1 VSTSLILGTVGA
13 AIGFAVGG
21 IPGAQVG
28 FLVGS
33 TIGALID
40 PPKQEMPKLSDLKLQ
55 RASYGSNIPYIWG
68 RGRLAGTII
77 DQTDLIEHEGS
88 SGGKGGGS
96 EPTAT
101 TYSASFMILLCRTP
115 VFGQDAI
122 AGLSRIWW
130 NGRLVWDVDSGDD
143 CPCTVYVGSEEQL
156 PDPTFEAI
164 NGVGSQPAHRGYAYV
179 VFTDYNLG
187 DGGNQIGQWEF
198 EVYTTAGDIPI
209 RHSLFDPMQEPGS
222 PAGSEL
228 TMSTIDRDNVITV
241 GYVNAGPDFVQETF
255 ALDGTPGAVTTV
267 DTVPNFR
274 IGVANLQAYWTWY
287 LVDVTTVGAWVQN
300 GVLGDIYAG
309 PNPVGGA
316 DYAAGGGAAT
326 HSSVYSETNS
336 AVYSLSVLSGPGVGI
351 IKWPVVDGLIDNAD
365 SASVVVDTTL
375 NASQFTLAPSNGAMV
390 YCGIEDGGVGVGAAL
405 REYDADLV
413 LVRSWDNTETPA
425 TFNSAHTFTV
435 YNGLLVYSPSGS
447 PNKILVYRIED
458 PGTPFVLVGE
468 MATAD
473 ESITNSP
480 VILLGGGPYA
490 ITAGGVIK
498 LSNPGTVT
506 LSTIVS
512 DICDMTPAAGAQ
524 DVTELTD
531 DVRWFA
537 VANIMSAVNAISALR
552 PVFFFDAVESGGDI
566 VFRKYGQDYEF
577 DIPDDDLCGSAEG
590 GDASTPLRTIRKK
603 ETDLPRTLSIGY
615 IDVDR
620 DYEPSIA
627 SSPRQTTESQQD
639 VAIEVPIGLTAA
651 EASQAAWIIQS
662 DEWIARETFEWSTT
676 LKWEEVEPCDVCRV
690 RGRIIRVLTKTVSPD
705 GVITFTGRLSAPSIY
720 TQTDYS
726 DQDGFGGTFTPQD
739 PPRPLVSTELV
750 LLDIP
755 VAGIYP
761 FGFWAAMGP
770 ANDTGRWP
778 GAELYKSTDAGVT
791 WQKVAETSS
800 AAVIGE
806 TAVAAGSPT
815 YGVQLGAW
823 TDDTVDESTLLVE
836 FTSERSTLSSTN
848 ATGLANGQNMC
859 ALASG
864 SGWEI
869 ACFRDAVQID
879 DRQWLLTG
887 WRRGLFGTMDLTGAH
902 VLGDQFVLLPCTNVE
917 APESELNVELQYKA
931 VTYGAALANATT
943 HLFTNTGL
951 STTGGED
958 DGGGGGYVGDL
969 AKHFPIKHRTVTA
982 STYTLT
988 NGDNGYIITF
998 LNACTVTCPSTL
1010 QRYWWAF
1017 LQAKD
1022 DVDLATSGG
1031 SPLTEID
1038 LDGPSLSLTTDQGCL
1053 IEFDGNDYWTSR
1065 GMGAGGGGS
1074 PAGSIEIKEAG
1085 VTVVSSAAS
1094 IDFSGDV
1101 DVIDLGGGDVSVEIN
1116 GSIRTMDNDGGSP
1129 GVITVDATANTI
1141 VANAPLSFT
1150 DAGASVT
1157 NLTHDASGV
1166 APSTY
1171 GDDEHYPVITVDA
1184 RGHVTDVTLQ
1194 TVFGMGSPSTSFGG
1208 GDSTGEAL
1216 TSGSGNWSVPVGVSL
1231 VRVTLIAG
1239 GGGGGASSS
1248 AASAG
1253 GGGGS
1258 GEYAIDLMVGVTAG
1272 GTVAYSVG
1280 AGGIAGTAGGTGGTG
1295 GNTTFGPMAVLGGLG
1310 GLGGG
1315 GTRVGGRGGG
1325 STGGIGGANASTAG
1339 SLGTAGGAVFWG
1351 GSGGGAGGNTTTT
1364 SGSAGGPAGGRV
1376 GGTAGTAGGL
1386 QAGGGGGGSTPWAEG
1401 ATGGLGGAAGSSGT
1415 VNTGNGAG
1423 GGGGHASGQDG
1434 GTGGSGYI
1442 LISYVA

>member
-1 VSTSLILGTVGA
+1 
-13 AIGFAVGG
+13 
-21 IPGAQVG
+21 
-28 FLVGS
+28 
-33 TIGALID
+33 
-40 PPKQEMPKLSDLKLQ
+40 
-55 RASYGSNIPYIWG
+55 
-68 RGRLAGTII
+68 
-77 DQTDLIEHEGS
+77 
-88 SGGKGGGS
+88 
-96 EPTAT
+96 
-101 TYSASFMILLCRTP
+101 
-115 VFGQDAI
+115 
-122 AGLSRIWW
+122 
-130 NGRLVWDVDSGDD
+130 
-143 CPCTVYVGSEEQL
+143 
-156 PDPTFEAI
+156 
-164 NGVGSQPAHRGYAYV
+164 
-179 VFTDYNLG
+179 
-187 DGGNQIGQWEF
+187 
-198 EVYTTAGDIPI
+198 
-209 RHSLFDPMQEPGS
+209 
-222 PAGSEL
+222 
-228 TMSTIDRDNVITV
+228 VI
-241 GYVNAGPDFVQETF
+241 
-255 ALDGTPGAVTTV
+255 
-267 DTVPNFR
+267 
-274 IGVANLQAYWTWY
+274 
-287 LVDVTTVGAWVQN
+287 
-300 GVLGDIYAG
+300 
-309 PNPVGGA
+309 
-316 DYAAGGGAAT
+316 
-326 HSSVYSETNS
+326 
-336 AVYSLSVLSGPGVGI
+336 
-351 IKWPVVDGLIDNAD
+351 DGLIDNAD
-365 SASVVVDTTL
+365 SASVVVDTTYVSS
-375 NASQFTLAPSNGAMV
+375 AHTLGTTNGANV
-390 YCGIEDGGVGVGAAL
+390 YCAVDEGGVGVGYGL
-405 REYDADLV
+405 REYDADLT
-413 LVRSWDNTETPA
+413 LLRSWDETETPA
-425 TFNSAHTFTV
+425 TFRASRVFTV
-435 YNGLLVYSPSGS
+435 YNGMLAYSPPGA
-447 PNKILVYRIED
+447 PNKILVYSIET
-458 PGTPFVLVGE
+458 PGTPFELIGE

-473 ESITNSP
+473 ETVTSSA
-480 VILLGGGPYA
+480 VILLGNGPYA
-490 ITAGGVIK
+490 MTGSGVIK
-498 LSNPGTVT
+498 LNSPGTSVP

-512 DICDMTPAAGAQ
+512 NICDMTPAAGAQ

-531 DVRWFA
+531 EVRWFA

-590 GDASTPLRTIRKK
+590 GDVSTPLRTIRKK

-676 LKWEEVEPCDVCRV
+676 LKWEEVEPCDVIRV

-726 DQDGFGGTFTPQD
+726 GQDGFGGTFTPQD
-739 PPRPLVSTELV
+739 SPRPLVSTELV

-755 VAGIYP
+755 LAGIYP

-770 ANDTGRWP
+770 SNDTGRWP

-806 TAVAAGSPT
+806 TAVAAGSPP

-864 SGWEI
+864 AGWEI

-887 WRRGLFGTMDLTGAH
+887 WRRGLNGTMDLTGAH

-958 DGGGGGYVGDL
+958 DGGGGGYVDDL

-1074 PAGSIEIKEAG
+1074 PASSLEIKEAG
-1085 VTVVSSAAS
+1085 VTVVTSATS
-1094 IDFSGDV
+1094 IDFTGD
-1101 DVIDLGGGDVSVEIN
+1101 DVFVSNLGGGAVSVQID

-1141 VANAPLSFT
+1141 VANAPLTFT
-1150 DAGASVT
+1150 DAGASVS
-1157 NLTHDASGV
+1157 NLTHDDSGAV
-1166 APSTY
+1166 AGTY
-1171 GDDEHYPVITVDA
+1171 GDASNVAQFVVNAKGHITSATEIAISV
-1184 RGHVTDVTLQ
+1184 
-1194 TVFGMGSPSTSFGG
+1194 SPSIGFAAI
-1208 GDSTGEAL
+1208 DL
-1216 TSGSGNWSVPVGVSL
+1216 FGSGEDGAFNFDGTNTYASFATKSGNDY
-1231 VRVTLIAG
+1231 TLIANIAATDMTIGNGCTVRADGFIVWGTGTLTLSGTGSLHNNGKAGGSPTGGGTGAGGNAVGTGANGGAGSTTGAASVGTNTTSALGGAGANGGTSPAGAGANGGSVTAPNAANGGRAWARCLAAVVNACRTVGGTTLAAGAGGGGARGSATGSGGG
-1239 GGGGGASSS
+1239 GGGGGAVVLVHFYEIAGTGSI
-1248 AASAG
+1248 AANGGIGGDGQVAATNAGSG
-1253 GGGGS
+1253 GGGGGGAVWLVTTTDIGAS
-1258 GEYAIDLMVGVTAG
+1258 SVSVTATG
-1272 GTVAYSVG
+1272 GAPGTPQG
-1280 AGGIAGTAGGTGGTG
+1280 TGTAGGTG
-1295 GNTTFGPMAVLGGLG
+1295 
-1310 GLGGG
+1310 
-1315 GTRVGGRGGG
+1315 
-1325 STGGIGGANASTAG
+1325 SD
-1339 SLGTAGGAVFWG
+1339 
-1351 GSGGGAGGNTTTT
+1351 
-1364 SGSAGGPAGGRV
+1364 
-1376 GGTAGTAGGL
+1376 
-1386 QAGGGGGGSTPWAEG
+1386 
-1401 ATGGLGGAAGSSGT
+1401 GT
-1415 VNTGNGAG
+1415 VTIFRIA
-1423 GGGGHASGQDG
+1423 A
-1434 GTGGSGYI
+1434 
-1442 LISYVA
+1442 